1 VTAAPTGARM
11 AIPRLRPESRGIGT
25 SLALNQDLDIRAPG
39 CVMTFP
45 EAGLQ
50 RVSATR
56 NGLS

>member
-1 VTAAPTGARM
+1 M

-50 RVSATR
+50 RVSATW